1 MYPEVPAKNYPAFSS
16 ISRPMRVVQGTCGSS
31 TASAENRGLR
41 ELPLESDEHIPFL
54 SSNFMFSDFE
64 GGYATDIPSGW
75 IGRQTPSLSA
85 RPMAGAIAP
94 PMSET
99 SC

>member
-64 GGYATDIPSGW
+64 GGVCDRYSERLDWAADAVAIGEADGWGNRPSY
-75 IGRQTPSLSA
+75 
-85 RPMAGAIAP
+85 
-94 PMSET
+94 E
-99 SC
+99 